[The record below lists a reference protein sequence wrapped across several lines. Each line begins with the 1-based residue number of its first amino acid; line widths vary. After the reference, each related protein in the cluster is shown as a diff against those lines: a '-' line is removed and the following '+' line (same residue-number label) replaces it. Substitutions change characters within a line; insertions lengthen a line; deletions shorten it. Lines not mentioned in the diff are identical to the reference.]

1 MARANKFAVYMTNPA
16 GQNLFTGGG
25 GGIGSAIGTAVRT
38 AASGGTIDATSV
50 LNDPRDLYLLC
61 ESCSLPGR
69 QINTDEFRTGVKAV
83 KMPYGVMTDEISF
96 TFLLT
101 NDYYIWKY
109 FKNWMDLIVP
119 PDENINKMKLNY
131 KQVYQTD
138 VIIQQMSSADFV
150 PVQSVKLVNAFPITI
165 NAVELSNATENDAMR
180 CTITMTYDNWEEQG
194 LIDGMLGAVGKTIS
208 NII

>member
-1 MARANKFAVYMTNPA
+1 
-16 GQNLFTGGG
+16 
-25 GGIGSAIGTAVRT
+25 
-38 AASGGTIDATSV
+38 
-50 LNDPRDLYLLC
+50 
-61 ESCSLPGR
+61 
-69 QINTDEFRTGVKAV
+69 
-83 KMPYGVMTDEISF
+83 MPYGVMTDEISF